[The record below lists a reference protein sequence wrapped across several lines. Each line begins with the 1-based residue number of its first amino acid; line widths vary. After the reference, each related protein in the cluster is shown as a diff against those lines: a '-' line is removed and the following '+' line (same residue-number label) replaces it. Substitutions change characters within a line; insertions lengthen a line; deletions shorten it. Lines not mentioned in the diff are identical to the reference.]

1 MRSSRISLFASV
13 LLGVVAFAWTY
24 FRPSSAF
31 VSAITFSLGVALVTL
46 AFTELARALNA
57 WLSREATLLWIAG
70 GVIAGAGLFATGA
83 SFLTRGASLAFDW
96 VAIVGIFVTL
106 GGVRVQQRAR

>member
-1 MRSSRISLFASV
+1 MRPSRIPVVVSV
-13 LLGVVAFAWTY
+13 LLGVLAFAWTY
-24 FRPSSAF
+24 GRPSSVF

-106 GGVRVQQRAR
+106 GGVRVQHRAR